1 VRRGRVLPIVCL
13 LTALA
18 LPACRSE
25 EPVARLLTP
34 VRVQQVETRETAP
47 GLRYS
52 ANLEPN
58 QSVNVAFKVDGYV
71 ASIRQEQGA
80 DGKLRDI
87 QTGDA
92 VMKGMVLAG
101 IEDEA
106 YRDKVKEADAQL
118 GQANA
123 ALTKAES
130 DHKRANALF
139 STQSMT
145 APEYDTYKKEYQSAQ
160 AAVRGAR
167 AQLDQAKLNVA
178 YCQLTSPLDGIML
191 QRQIEVGTL
200 VAPGKVAFVVADVSE
215 VKAVFGVPD
224 VMLADTRKGDSLSI
238 TTQSLSDQSFPG
250 TVTSISAAADSSTRV
265 FDVEVTVANPNGL
278 LKPGMVAALDVPRAR
293 GESDAVAEVPIS
305 AIVRAKSDP
314 KGYAVYVLDG
324 KGSDAVVHMRDV
336 SVGEIF
342 GNSVAVTAGLDA
354 GTTVVV
360 YGATL
365 VSDGERVRV
374 IP

>member
-1 VRRGRVLPIVCL
+1 MSRSRVLPIVCL
-13 LTALA
+13 LPALA
-18 LPACRSE
+18 FPACRSE
-25 EPVARLLTP
+25 APAARPLTP
-34 VRVQQVETRETAP
+34 VRVQKIETRETSP

-52 ANLEPN
+52 ANLEA
-58 QSVNVAFKVDGYV
+58 QRSVNVAFKVDGYV
-71 ASIRQEQGA
+71 ATIHQEQGA
-80 DGKLRDI
+80 DGKPRDI

-92 VMKGMVLAG
+92 VTKGMVLAG
-101 IEDEA
+101 IDDEA
-106 YRDKVKEADAQL
+106 YRDKVKEANAQL
-118 GQANA
+118 AQANA

-130 DHKRANALF
+130 DYKRANALF

-145 APEYDTYKKEYQSAQ
+145 APEFDTYKKEYQSAQ
-160 AAVRGAR
+160 AAVQGAR
-167 AQLDQAKLNVA
+167 AQLDQAKLNLR
-178 YCQLTSPLDGIML
+178 YCQLASPLDGIVL

-200 VAPGKVAFVVADVSE
+200 VAPGAVAFVVADVSE

-224 VMLADTRKGDSLSI
+224 VMLADTREGDALSI
-238 TTQSLSDQSFPG
+238 TTQSLPERTFRG

-265 FDVEVTVANPNGL
+265 FDVEVTLSNADGV

-293 GESDAVAEVPIS
+293 GEPNAVAVVPIS

-314 KGYAVYVLDG
+314 KGYAVYVVDG
-324 KGSDAVVHMRDV
+324 GDADAVVHLRDI
-336 SVGEIF
+336 SVGEIL

-354 GTTVVV
+354 GVAVVV